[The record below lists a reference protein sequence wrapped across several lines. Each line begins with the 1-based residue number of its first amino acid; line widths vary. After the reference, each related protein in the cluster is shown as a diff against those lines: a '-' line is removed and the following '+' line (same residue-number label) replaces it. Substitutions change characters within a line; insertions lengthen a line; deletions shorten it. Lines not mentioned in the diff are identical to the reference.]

1 MVWHNNTVLIIYNK
15 GVRTVACPSFTR
27 CLPRGCVA
35 GRCRVSLC
43 LPLQMRS
50 APRGG
55 GGKAAAGWK
64 KLGKAYGRRVKIE
77 KIRKSRKKTGKKFG
91 NPAKSVT
98 FAVPFPKGASV
109 PPPRIG
115 GSSLNR
121 KKEARA
127 GPASPA
133 PSGRGFFV
141 PGRCKERRRK
151 SYYTMKSLI
160 LAQDE
165 R

>member
-1 MVWHNNTVLIIYNK
+1 MLARCMPVAYPCRAPSCVP
-15 GVRTVACPSFTR
+15 VRVPQSVF
-27 CLPRGCVA
+27 
-35 GRCRVSLC
+35 RVFLGSGSCC

-91 NPAKSVT
+91 NPAKSIT
-98 FAVPFPKGASV
+98 FAVPFGKGASV

-127 GPASPA
+127 GPAEPA

-151 SYYTMKSLI
+151 SELYNEEFDPGSG
-160 LAQDE
+160 
-165 R
+165 